1 MMIQRIITILI
12 LFSLLPVAFV
22 SGQTTETIPETGYYL
37 VRSNIDGA
45 EVYFDNELMGVIE
58 SNKLLIEVP
67 ITIKPVYS
75 TFSVTA
81 PGYSTYN
88 GTILRVPLPGETIDM
103 RGNLKQNPIT
113 GTGTISIGCSPI
125 NTSVYLD
132 SEFKGTIDYSGIM
145 RINEVLPGQH
155 VLLFEMD
162 EYQTQEQFLYVNA
175 NMINQIQ
182 VELIPIP
189 KGNLIVTSVPSGAS
203 VLINEV
209 YQGITPLTLP
219 GMNVDNY
226 ALLVRMPGY
235 NDWIGSVYVPYNS
248 TGQIEAVLDP
258 LPTPTT
264 KPTTQPTPIP
274 TTPKTGV
281 LPVMTLCALCLVSL
295 ISLRKI

>member
-1 MMIQRIITILI
+1 MMIKKVLTILV
-12 LFSLLPVAFV
+12 LFSILPVSFV
-22 SGQTTETIPETGYYL
+22 AGQTTEIIPDTGYYL
-37 VRSNIDGA
+37 IRSNIDGA

-67 ITIKPVYS
+67 ITTKPLYS

-81 PGYSTYN
+81 SGYSTYN

-132 SEFKGTIDYSGIM
+132 SVFTGTIDYSGIM
-145 RINEVLPGQH
+145 RINDVAPGQH

-162 EYQTQEQFLYVNA
+162 GYEGQEQFLYVNA
-175 NMINQIQ
+175 NMINQIL

-203 VLINEV
+203 VMIDEV
-209 YQGITPLTLP
+209 YRGITPLTLP

-226 ALLVRMPGY
+226 DLIVSMPGY
-235 NDWIGSVYVPYNS
+235 HDWIGSVYVPYNS

-274 TTPKTGV
+274 TTPSAGV
-281 LPVMTLCALCLVSL
+281 LPVITLCALCLVSL
-295 ISLRKI
+295 IYLRRI